1 VNRPFAPLEPT
12 YPFDQDF
19 YTCPWFTDLIALIA
33 LIALIFLEVLM
44 LAAFALFLLSA
55 AGSFLGLSYFLH
67 SKLFIE

>member
-1 VNRPFAPLEPT
+1 MNRPFAPLEPT

-19 YTCPWFTDLIALIA
+19 YTCLWFTDLIA

-44 LAAFALFLLSA
+44 LAAFALFLLSV

-67 SKLFIE
+67 SK